1 MWTSTGFRAVCAL
14 LSVIPLWGTTADLRA
29 QRPTFTATT
38 RLVTVAVSVR
48 DEKGRPVTGLTA
60 KDFEVRSNETARPIS
75 AFYSDPSP
83 VTIAFLFDGS
93 GSMAMGHRLTAARQA
108 AGDILSEMRAG
119 SDRAGVFAFDESFWP
134 LHPFGPVG
142 PDTLSALAGRP
153 AFGQTSLYDA
163 LAASGSALADDGA
176 PRRAIV
182 AFTDG
187 RDTSSRLSPQAVS
200 GQAAAIDVPLY
211 IVALR
216 SGLDTVDPSLA
227 SLAEWTGGTL
237 LVARSQTQA
246 REAGRTILTD
256 LRQHYLIGF
265 VPDTRPGWHRLSVR
279 TRSPRHLVRARAGYV
294 VSPVS

>member
-1 MWTSTGFRAVCAL
+1 MATRVGLRVVCGL
-14 LSVIPLWGTTADLRA
+14 LSVVPFFGTSSAVQA

-48 DEKGRPVTGLTA
+48 DQKGRPVSGLKA
-60 KDFEVRSNETARPIS
+60 EDFEIRSNDTSRPIS
-75 AFYSDPSP
+75 AFYADPSP
-83 VTIAFLFDGS
+83 VTVAFLFDGS
-93 GSMAMGHRLTAARQA
+93 GSMAMNHRLAASREAARHIVEQMA
-108 AGDILSEMRAG
+108 PG

-134 LHPFGPVG
+134 LRPFAPVG
-142 PDTLSALAGRP
+142 PDTLTSIEARR
-153 AFGQTSLYDA
+153 AFGQTSLFDA
-163 LAASGSALADDGA
+163 LAASGSALADDGS

-187 RDTSSRLSPQAVS
+187 RDTSSRLTPEAVS

-216 SGLDTVDPSLA
+216 SGMDTVDPTLA
-227 SLAEWTGGTL
+227 PLAEWTGGTL
-237 LVARSQTQA
+237 LVTRSAAET
-246 REAGRTILTD
+246 REAARTILTD

-279 TRSPRHLVRARAGYV
+279 TRSSRHLVRARAGYL

>member
-1 MWTSTGFRAVCAL
+1 MCAL
-14 LSVIPLWGTTADLRA
+14 FGVVPLVGTQADVQA
-29 QRPTFTATT
+29 QRPTFTATS

-48 DEKGRPVTGLTA
+48 DHKGRPVSGLTA
-60 KDFEVRSNETARPIS
+60 QDFEIRSNDTARPIS

-83 VTIAFLFDGS
+83 VTVAFLFDGS
-93 GSMAMGHRLTAARQA
+93 GSMAMAHRLTAAREA
-108 AGDILSEMRAG
+108 ASDILGQMQPG
-119 SDRAGVFAFDESFWP
+119 SDRVGVFAFDESFWP
-134 LHPFGPVG
+134 LRPFGPVRA
-142 PDTLSALAGRP
+142 DALAAMDSRR

-187 RDTSSRLSPQAVS
+187 RDTSSRLTPEAVS

-216 SGLDTVDPSLA
+216 SGVDTVDPTLA
-227 SLAEWTGGTL
+227 PLAEWTGGTL
-237 LVARSQTQA
+237 LVARSRAQA
-246 REAGRTILTD
+246 REAARTILTD

-265 VPDTRPGWHRLSVR
+265 IPETRPGWHRLSVR
-279 TRSPRHLVRARAGYV
+279 TRSPRHQVRARAGYLV
-294 VSPVS
+294 TPVS